1 MYKRQL
7 WQRRVAETH
16 ASAEILGAQRVEFL
30 GYIDS
35 GMMGTPANEAPGSF
49 WTAPVDEAAKKLAVL
64 LDEERADVLTCYDE
78 HGGYG
83 HPDHIQVHRVG
94 LVAAELA
101 GTRRVYQSTINRD
114 HILRSRARFAELADE
129 ADIEAPDIDE
139 ETFGMPESVIT
150 TAVDV
155 TPYLKYKR
163 RAMRAH
169 ASQISEQS
177 FFLAMPDEAFAYG
190 FGTEWFIRD
199 GQGQEERLL
208 ADLAGV
214 RPHGT
219 ALVLQVRGHVH
230 RRGDD
235 RLGYAEVVV
244 VDVGGLEVSL
254 GGRVGEQFPAAQD
267 VVAVD
272 RGLKHAPGAGQ
283 LGGPQAHPVHLD
295 VVRVAVPAVLVVA
308 GQDLSAL
315 LVQDRG
321 ELLRSLVHRGGPK
334 RPRHLV
340 GRGAHHA
347 GVGVP
352 EEFHPL
358 RAKYLRRRVRLDD
371 PPLPEF
377 LAGVQKALG
386 DLALLAARGH
396 DEHDPV
402 PFLGGFANSPAAGD
416 AFVVRVGMKRHE
428 SGHARD
434 AT

>member
-1 MYKRQL
+1 MATLVSFHAHPDDECIACGGIIRKAAEEGHRVALVVATRGEHGEVPDGFLDQGEEL
-7 WQRRVAETH
+7 WPRRVAETH
-16 ASAEILGAQRVEFL
+16 ASAQILGAQRVEFL

-199 GQGQEERLL
+199 GQGPGITETDLL
-208 ADLAGV
+208 A
-214 RPHGT
+214 
-219 ALVLQVRGHVH
+219 
-230 RRGDD
+230 
-235 RLGYAEVVV
+235 
-244 VDVGGLEVSL
+244 GL
-254 GGRVGEQFPAAQD
+254 P
-267 VVAVD
+267 
-272 RGLKHAPGAGQ
+272 
-283 LGGPQAHPVHLD
+283 
-295 VVRVAVPAVLVVA
+295 
-308 GQDLSAL
+308 
-315 LVQDRG
+315 
-321 ELLRSLVHRGGPK
+321 
-334 RPRHLV
+334 
-340 GRGAHHA
+340 
-347 GVGVP
+347 
-352 EEFHPL
+352 
-358 RAKYLRRRVRLDD
+358 
-371 PPLPEF
+371 
-377 LAGVQKALG
+377 
-386 DLALLAARGH
+386 
-396 DEHDPV
+396 
-402 PFLGGFANSPAAGD
+402 
-416 AFVVRVGMKRHE
+416 
-428 SGHARD
+428 
-434 AT
+434 